1 MRAREGW
8 GTCHDRG
15 RAGEAS
21 LSAAGEA
28 SLAATVR
35 SGGAG
40 EASLAATV
48 GAGGASLVCWA
59 GFAGEA
65 SLAAKVGAGG
75 ASLVCWAGFGEG
87 DFDFEN
93 QTRFLSFAGEASR
106 GPAAPLMQG
115 RG

>member
-1 MRAREGW
+1 MRPREGW
-8 GTCHDRG
+8 GKCHDRG

-40 EASLAATV
+40 EALLAATV
-48 GAGGASLVCWA
+48 GAGGASL

-87 DFDFEN
+87 DFEN
-93 QTRFLSFAGEASR
+93 QTRFLSFAAEASR
-106 GPAAPLMQG
+106 GPAEPLMQG

>member
-1 MRAREGW
+1 MRTREGS
-8 GTCHDRG
+8 GKCHDRG

-59 GFAGEA
+59 GF
-65 SLAAKVGAGG
+65 
-75 ASLVCWAGFGEG
+75 GEG

-93 QTRFLSFAGEASR
+93 QTRFCEASR

-115 RG
+115 RGGGFAL

>member
-1 MRAREGW
+1 MRTCEGW
-8 GTCHDRG
+8 ANCHDRG

-21 LSAAGEA
+21 LGAAGEA
-28 SLAATVR
+28 SLVATVR

-40 EASLAATV
+40 EASLAATI

-65 SLAAKVGAGG
+65 SLAA
-75 ASLVCWAGFGEG
+75 
-87 DFDFEN
+87 DFEN

-106 GPAAPLMQG
+106 DPAAVLVQG

>member
-1 MRAREGW
+1 MRTREGW
-8 GTCHDRG
+8 GKCHDRG

-87 DFDFEN
+87 DFEN
-93 QTRFLSFAGEASR
+93 QTRFFSFAAEASR
-106 GPAAPLMQG
+106 GPAEPLMQG

>member
-1 MRAREGW
+1 MATCDCW
-8 GTCHDRG
+8 LKCHDRG

-40 EASLAATV
+40 EALLAATV

-87 DFDFEN
+87 DFEN
-93 QTRFLSFAGEASR
+93 QTRFLSFAAEASR
-106 GPAAPLMQG
+106 GPAEPLMQG